1 MALDPEQDK
10 RYVGPAPD
18 EETQQKT
25 VQWDLVTTLGRQL
38 HLLQFNI
45 VGNADVPFSSELS
58 IHRLWHPNYRLPLF
72 LWKPSPCQ
80 TCSASVSDDWP
91 WTTWAVFSAFFLTR
105 DREHPRRS

>member
-25 VQWDLVTTLGRQL
+25 VQWDLVRTLGRQL

-45 VGNADVPFSSELS
+45 VGKADVPFSTELP

-72 LWKPSPCQ
+72 LWKPFLVKRAQPLSP
-80 TCSASVSDDWP
+80 
-91 WTTWAVFSAFFLTR
+91 TTGPGQRGLSS
-105 DREHPRRS
+105 PPSS